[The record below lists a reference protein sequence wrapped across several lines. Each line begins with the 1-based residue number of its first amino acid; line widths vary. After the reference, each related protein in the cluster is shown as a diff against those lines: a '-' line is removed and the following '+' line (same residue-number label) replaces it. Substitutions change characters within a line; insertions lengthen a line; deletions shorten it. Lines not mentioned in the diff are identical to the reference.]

1 MAFLVLLMICY
12 FFKSSPFG
20 LLIPLRRDMRN
31 LIVQGTHLQPPSLSF
46 LLPVQQFLLSIL
58 LAAAE
63 LLPIL
68 VNKFNIKFPLTGW
81 LHDIGLPEMEVTC
94 QPSS

>member
-12 FFKSSPFG
+12 FFKSSSFG

-63 LLPIL
+63 LLPI
-68 VNKFNIKFPLTGW
+68 
-81 LHDIGLPEMEVTC
+81 GLDL
-94 QPSS
+94 QPSQQNPLIPYWTAKEHHPVLKR